1 MNDIKKLKE
10 SLDEIASDVSLN
22 ESPVL
27 RLADEYISYKERTI
41 ADLDELCDSLERMA
55 PELYDEYE
63 KQMIRDMLTNMCDK
77 IIDGLEK
84 MDPEGY

>member
-10 SLDEIASDVSLN
+10 SLDEIANEVSLN

-41 ADLDELCDSLERMA
+41 ADLDELCDSLERLA
-55 PELYDEYE
+55 PGLYNEGE
-63 KQMIRDMLTNMCDK
+63 KNMIRDMLTSMCDK

-84 MDPEGY
+84 LDPEGY

>member
-10 SLDEIASDVSLN
+10 SLDEIASEVSLN

-41 ADLDELCDSLERMA
+41 ADLDELCDSLERLA
-55 PELYDEYE
+55 PGLYNEGE
-63 KQMIRDMLTNMCDK
+63 KNMIRDMLTSMCDK
-77 IIDGLEK
+77 TIDGLEK
-84 MDPEGY
+84 LDPEGY

>member
-10 SLDEIASDVSLN
+10 SLDVIANEVSLN

-41 ADLDELCDSLERMA
+41 ADLDELCDSLERIA
-55 PELYDEYE
+55 PGLYNEGE
-63 KQMIRDMLTNMCDK
+63 KNMIRDMLTSMCDK

-84 MDPEGY
+84 LDPEGY

>member
-10 SLDEIASDVSLN
+10 SLDVIANEVSLN

-55 PELYDEYE
+55 PGLYNEGE
-63 KQMIRDMLTNMCDK
+63 KNMIRDMLTSMCDK

-84 MDPEGY
+84 LDPEGY

>member
-10 SLDEIASDVSLN
+10 SLDVIANEVSLN

-41 ADLDELCDSLERMA
+41 ADLDELCDSLERLA
-55 PELYDEYE
+55 PGLYNEGE
-63 KQMIRDMLTNMCDK
+63 KNMIRDMLTSMCDK

-84 MDPEGY
+84 LDPEGY

>member
-10 SLDEIASDVSLN
+10 SLDEIASNVSLN

-55 PELYDEYE
+55 PELYNESE

-77 IIDGLEK
+77 IINGLEK

>member
-10 SLDEIASDVSLN
+10 SLDEIASEVSLN

-41 ADLDELCDSLERMA
+41 ADLDELCDSLERLA
-55 PELYDEYE
+55 PGLYNEGE
-63 KQMIRDMLTNMCDK
+63 KNMIRDMLTSMCDK

-84 MDPEGY
+84 LDPEGY